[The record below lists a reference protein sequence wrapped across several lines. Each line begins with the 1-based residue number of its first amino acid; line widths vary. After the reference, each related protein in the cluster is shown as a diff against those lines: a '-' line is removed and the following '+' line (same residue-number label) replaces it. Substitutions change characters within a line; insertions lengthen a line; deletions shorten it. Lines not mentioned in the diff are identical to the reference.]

1 MSVDEVLS
9 KCLQSECRISQE
21 TIATHLNKL
30 SNIALQ
36 AYLREH
42 NCRQCLDHDKR
53 RKTENVEYIARR
65 VVTGT
70 LMSDRN
76 TFGIVTDFMT
86 DTDLGQ
92 LSSSNQALHVQ
103 VDPILIPRRTWG
115 PEVLDWSRERRNM
128 VKSMRI
134 DEMDR
139 PLERGDLPANL
150 IHLEFGDRHPPDPYR
165 PTMKLPTVLMPGV
178 LPPSLTHIEFGYLF
192 NQALDQD
199 VLPPNLTHLEFG
211 DKFNQPVA
219 RGVLPPSLTHIEFG
233 NRFNQ
238 PLRDV
243 LSNLP
248 NLTQLKFGNMFNQ
261 TLRGVLLNLSNLTQL
276 QIGNM
281 FNHPLTPGT
290 LPPSLTHLR
299 FGKYSEFKKPL
310 TPGALPPSLKYLR
323 FGKYSEFNKL
333 LARGTLPPSL
343 THVEFGYHFNKPLD
357 QGVLPPSLTH
367 LEFGWNFN
375 QPLARGT
382 LSNLVNTTHL
392 ELGGF
397 DQPLD
402 RDVLPPRL
410 THLKLLLFNQ
420 PLVSG
425 VLPLSLTHLYL
436 GLDFNHPLDQDVLP
450 PNLHLKYKYPNH
462 GAEDVSD

>member
-1 MSVDEVLS
+1 MSGDEVLS

-21 TIATHLNKL
+21 TIATDLNKL

-65 VVTGT
+65 VATGT
-70 LMSDRN
+70 IMSDRN
-76 TFGIVTDFMT
+76 TFRVVTDFMT
-86 DTDLGQ
+86 DTDLDR
-92 LSSSNQALHVQ
+92 LSRSNQTLHDR

-115 PEVLDWSRERRNM
+115 PEVLGWSRERRNM

-139 PLERGDLPANL
+139 PLERGQLPANL
-150 IHLEFGDRHPPDPYR
+150 
-165 PTMKLPTVLMPGV
+165 V
-178 LPPSLTHIEFGYLF
+178 
-192 NQALDQD
+192 
-199 VLPPNLTHLEFG
+199 HLEFG

-219 RGVLPPSLTHIEFG
+219 RGVLPPSLTHLEFG

-238 PLRDV
+238 PFQDV
-243 LSNLP
+243 LSNLS

-261 TLRGVLLNLSNLTQL
+261 PFQDVLLNLSNLTQL

-281 FNHPLTPGT
+281 FNYPLTPGT

-299 FGKYSEFKKPL
+299 FGKYSEFNQPL
-310 TPGALPPSLKYLR
+310 TPGALPPSLTHLR
-323 FGKYSEFNKL
+323 FGKYSEFNKS
-333 LARGTLPPSL
+333 LAQGILPPSL
-343 THVEFGYHFNKPLD
+343 THVEFGYHFNRPLN

-367 LEFGWNFN
+367 LEFGWDFN
-375 QPLARGT
+375 QPLARGI
-382 LSNLVNTTHL
+382 LSNLTNMTHL
-392 ELGGF
+392 DLGGF
-397 DQPLD
+397 NKPLN

-410 THLKLLLFNQ
+410 IHLQLLLFNR

-425 VLPLSLTHLYL
+425 VLPPRLTHLYL

-450 PNLHLKYKYPNH
+450 PNLHLHLKYKYPNH